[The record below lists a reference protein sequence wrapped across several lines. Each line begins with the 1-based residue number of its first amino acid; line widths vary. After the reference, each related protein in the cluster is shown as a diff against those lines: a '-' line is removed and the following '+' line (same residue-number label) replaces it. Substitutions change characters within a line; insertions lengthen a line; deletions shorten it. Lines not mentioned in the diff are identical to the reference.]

1 VKRWKI
7 VATLFL
13 CLALA
18 GAVACLPFRGQGV
31 EQEVAPQLVEVVRG
45 DLIISVNGSGS
56 IGVSNEAK
64 VAFDGSGTVDRI
76 YVDEGDV
83 VKEGQAL
90 AVLAPVDTAA
100 LELAL
105 LKAQIALRR
114 AEYNLDK
121 AKNPYTE
128 EEIKEAEEA
137 VDEAEDYLD
146 YVKHMLVYAL
156 GNQREAQQWQTELH
170 QAEMNLE
177 AAEDKLDEMLS
188 PPDED
193 EIAILE
199 MEVNATERAVKE
211 AESELEIETITAP
224 FYGIVTDIYV
234 EEGDFIPS
242 PTGPSGEKT
251 IVHLI
256 DLTTMELGVDLDEID
271 IPGVALDQR
280 AIITVDALPE
290 FQLEGRVARISP
302 LPTVE
307 AGVVLYKVKIGF
319 DVPQGSGLKIGM
331 SAAADIIT
339 NERSGVLLVPNRA
352 IKQDSQGNP
361 VVWVMVGEQVE
372 RRSVVSGISD
382 GVRTEIIDGLEE
394 GEIVVVELQAEPELE
409 TGRPPVIPFMQPA
422 PPPER

>member
-1 VKRWKI
+1 VKRWEI
-7 VATLFL
+7 VVVLLL

-56 IGVSNEAK
+56 IGVANEAN
-64 VAFDGSGTVDRI
+64 VAFDSSGKVDKI

-90 AVLAPVDTAA
+90 AVLAPVDTEA

-105 LKAQIALRR
+105 AQ
-114 AEYNLDK
+114 AELNL
-121 AKNPYTE
+121 AQAE
-128 EEIKEAEEA
+128 VSLAQAEAGQEQAEATLEEA
-137 VDEAEDYLD
+137 KYHLDQLERYHATYEERRIVKLQISAAESQ
-146 YVKHMLVYAL
+146 VKAA
-156 GNQREAQQWQTELH
+156 EAQVQ
-170 QAEMNLE
+170 
-177 AAEDKLDEMLS
+177 AAEL
-188 PPDED
+188 
-193 EIAILE
+193 
-199 MEVNATERAVKE
+199 AVDVARQAVEE
-211 AESELEIETITAP
+211 AKSELEIETITAP
-224 FYGIVTDIYV
+224 FYGIVTAVYV
-234 EEGDFIPS
+234 EEGNFIPAPGMS
-242 PTGPSGEKT
+242 QVTV
-251 IVHLI
+251 VHLV

-290 FQLEGRVARISP
+290 LQLEGRVARISP

-339 NERSGVLLVPNRA
+339 NERSGILLVPNRA

-361 VVWVMVGEQVE
+361 MVWVMVGEQIKQ
-372 RRSVVSGISD
+372 RSVVVGISD
-382 GVRTEIIDGLEE
+382 GIHTEIVDGLEE
-394 GEIVVVELQAEPELE
+394 GEIVVVELGAEPELE
-409 TGRPPVIPFMQPA
+409 TGRPPVIPFMHPA

>member
-1 VKRWKI
+1 VKRWEI
-7 VATLFL
+7 VVVLLL

-31 EQEVAPQLVEVVRG
+31 EQEVAPQLVGVVRG

-56 IGVSNEAK
+56 IGVANEAN
-64 VAFDGSGTVDRI
+64 VAFDSSGKVDKI

-90 AVLAPVDTAA
+90 AVLAPVDTEA

-105 LKAQIALRR
+105 AQ
-114 AEYNLDK
+114 AELNL
-121 AKNPYTE
+121 AQAE
-128 EEIKEAEEA
+128 VSLAQAEAGQEQAEATLEEA
-137 VDEAEDYLD
+137 KYHLDQLERYHATYEERRIVKLQISAAESQ
-146 YVKHMLVYAL
+146 VKAA
-156 GNQREAQQWQTELH
+156 EAQVQ
-170 QAEMNLE
+170 
-177 AAEDKLDEMLS
+177 AAEL
-188 PPDED
+188 
-193 EIAILE
+193 
-199 MEVNATERAVKE
+199 AVDVARQAVEE
-211 AESELEIETITAP
+211 AKSELEIETITAP
-224 FYGIVTDIYV
+224 FYGIVTAVYV
-234 EEGDFIPS
+234 EEGNFIPAPGMS
-242 PTGPSGEKT
+242 QVTV
-251 IVHLI
+251 VHLV

-290 FQLEGRVARISP
+290 LQLEGRVARISP

-339 NERSGVLLVPNRA
+339 NERSGILLVPNRA

-361 VVWVMVGEQVE
+361 MVWVMVGEQIKQ
-372 RRSVVSGISD
+372 RSVVVGISD
-382 GVRTEIIDGLEE
+382 GIHTEIVDGLEE
-394 GEIVVVELQAEPELE
+394 GEIVVVELGAEPELE
-409 TGRPPVIPFMQPA
+409 TGRPPVIPFMHPA